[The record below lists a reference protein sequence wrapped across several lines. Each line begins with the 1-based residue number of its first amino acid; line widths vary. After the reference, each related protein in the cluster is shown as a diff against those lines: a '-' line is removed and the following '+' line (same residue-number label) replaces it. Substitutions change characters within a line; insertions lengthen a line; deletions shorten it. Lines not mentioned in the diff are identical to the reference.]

1 MSLIATT
8 AAGIETAWAVAA
20 EFVTPGTYT
29 KREGNPTY
37 DPATDALA
45 ANDNV
50 VSNVRFL
57 KVSASREER
66 EASPVAINDAK
77 FLVPAVDL
85 PGLTPGENDVI
96 TILGITYN
104 VLVSKFVPGEVLHII
119 FGRRA

>member
-8 AAGIETAWAVAA
+8 LAGIETAFTVAA

-29 KREGNPTY
+29 KREGNPAY
-37 DPATDALA
+37 DPVTDTLA

-57 KVSASREER
+57 KVAASREER

-85 PGLTPGENDVI
+85 PNLTPGESDLITINDVV
-96 TILGITYN
+96 YN